1 MRPPHAVLLSGVALL
16 ALGGAACTSGTT
28 SGSGNLAGARPT
40 AGITGGARPS
50 AAGSADN
57 SEPGPP
63 APQHDGG
70 LCAFI
75 SAAQLQ
81 AIFGAPT
88 IATSYGS
95 TKHCHLRPDN
105 NGTVHTSV
113 DLSIDDA
120 DLRSVADAKQRA
132 RENSRASGEEYRITY
147 QHDLRIGGR
156 PGWSWAIHYF
166 GGQFGDA
173 ASAVAEIGGR
183 RLLVAGS
190 GADSLAGGS
199 ATPGRV
205 ADEAVLAIMAP
216 KLARYYP
223 KGN

>member
-1 MRPPHAVLLSGVALL
+1 MRPPRAVLLSGIAVL
-16 ALGGAACTSGTT
+16 ALGACGSSTT
-28 SGSGNLAGARPT
+28 SGSGNLAGARPA
-40 AGITGGARPS
+40 AGATGGARPT
-50 AAGSADN
+50 AAGSAGG

-63 APQHDGG
+63 AARG
-70 LCAFI
+70 
-75 SAAQLQ
+75 AAQLQ

-88 IATSYGS
+88 IAATYGS

-156 PGWSWAIHYF
+156 PGWSWAIHYL

-173 ASAVAEIGGR
+173 ATAVAEIGGR

-190 GADSLAGGS
+190 GPDSQAGGS
-199 ATPGRV
+199 ATPGRL
-205 ADEAVLAIMAP
+205 ADEAVLAITAP
-216 KLARYYP
+216 KLAGYYP
-223 KGN
+223 KGD